1 MEMDGND
8 KGGNGMENLETI
20 YETEKL
26 EVFLTDAPKMV
37 LNQLYFNI
45 ITISITILVLEAI
58 ASWGSTN

>member
-1 MEMDGND
+1 
-8 KGGNGMENLETI
+8 MENLETI